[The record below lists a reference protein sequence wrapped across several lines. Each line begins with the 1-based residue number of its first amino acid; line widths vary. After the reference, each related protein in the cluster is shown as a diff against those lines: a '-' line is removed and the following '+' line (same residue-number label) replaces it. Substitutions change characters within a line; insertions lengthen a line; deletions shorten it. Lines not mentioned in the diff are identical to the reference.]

1 MGHIN
6 VRDVEIYYLKV
17 IRNLIVDVDGLVLMS
32 QSKDQLFIKKI
43 ILLIEPR
50 CSKGSF
56 GV

>member
-17 IRNLIVDVDGLVLMS
+17 IRNLIVDVYGLVLMS

-43 ILLIEPR
+43 ILLTEPEQ
-50 CSKGSF
+50 K
-56 GV
+56 